1 MHLRPCGFLF
11 VARIN
16 SMFVQFSKYQIE
28 LNCKLERQELLLS
41 DMEEEEFEGPVR
53 ASPPNKHDVLIDN

>member
-1 MHLRPCGFLF
+1 
-11 VARIN
+11 
-16 SMFVQFSKYQIE
+16 MFVQFSKYQIE